1 MSLIQ
6 PGVCRHC
13 GCHGESCTLPD
24 GDKCVWADSSRTV
37 CNGASCVIAE
47 AARVEKARVAR
58 PGGKHGER
66 YVGWGYGAIV
76 DDLRKRRRRKKR
88 AA

>member
-1 MSLIQ
+1 M
-6 PGVCRHC
+6 
-13 GCHGESCTLPD
+13 
-24 GDKCVWADSSRTV
+24 
-37 CNGASCVIAE
+37 IAE
-47 AARVEKARVAR
+47 AARVEKARAAR
-58 PGGKHGER
+58 PGGKHGAR